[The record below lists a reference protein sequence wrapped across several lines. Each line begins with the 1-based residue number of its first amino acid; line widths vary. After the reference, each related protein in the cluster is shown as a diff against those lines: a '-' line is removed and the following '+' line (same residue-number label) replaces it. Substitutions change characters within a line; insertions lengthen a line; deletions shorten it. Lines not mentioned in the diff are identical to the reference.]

1 MSERARR
8 SAPSWAALRAYALRE
23 SAELL
28 LIVLGLGIADAWTV
42 VPHWV
47 WLALPL
53 GKVTTSIGFYVLFL
67 RTHLHRPP
75 RHDVTTMIGRRART
89 LTPLHPL
96 GQVKIDGEIW
106 DARSADGTVL
116 PAGSTVSIS
125 AVEGRR
131 LLVEPR
137 DRTSPLQQG

>member
-1 MSERARR
+1 VPGR
-8 SAPSWAALRAYALRE
+8 SWEGFRAYTLRE
-23 SAELL
+23 SAEFL
-28 LIVLGLGIADAWTV
+28 LIVLGLGIADALTV
-42 VPHWV
+42 VPRWV

-53 GKVTTSIGFYVLFL
+53 GKIATSVGFYILFL

-75 RHDVTTMIGRRART
+75 RHDVTAMIGRRARA

-106 DARSADGTVL
+106 DARSADGTLL

-131 LLVEPR
+131 FVVEPR
-137 DRTSPLQQG
+137 DMTALHRPD